1 MEEKKNS
8 KWMAI
13 AVCEAVLICVVIVV
27 AVALFMKKDEKTVT
41 EVNATTPEVQ
51 KETQEVSNVKQ
62 GTEDKKQETS
72 AAETVTE
79 KATTEVR
86 NLQKNDGNVT
96 VAFTQDTAWESG
108 DSQFAQYTLVLEN
121 NMEDSIASW
130 EYTLEVPET
139 AKLNS
144 YWGCNIEQDGQTAKV
159 TPVTYTAEIEAGGQ
173 LSEGV
178 GIIVEW
184 KKDTEFNIASGD
196 FAFSLPE
203 EETTENMQ
211 EESNA
216 QTTSQIKA
224 EPESGTPVA
233 NHGGLSVNGTDLVDE
248 GGSKFQLKGVST
260 HGIGWFPQY
269 VTKETFQTL
278 RDDFNVNTIRL
289 AMYTAE
295 GSGYCTGGN
304 KTELKKLVENGVE
317 YATELG
323 MYVIIDWHVLNDNNP
338 NTYKS
343 EAIEFFQEMSKK
355 YASYDNVL
363 YEICNE
369 PNGATTWADVKSYA
383 TDVISEIR
391 KNDSDAVI
399 LVGTPTWSQD
409 VDAAAADRI
418 ANDENVMYVLHF
430 YAATHKDDLR
440 NKLVAAHKAGLPVF
454 ISEFSICDA
463 SGNGSVD
470 YDSASKWL
478 SLIQDYNISYVG
490 WNLSNKAESSALLK
504 SSCTKISGFSESD
517 LSETGKW
524 LFESFSK

>member
-1 MEEKKNS
+1 
-8 KWMAI
+8 
-13 AVCEAVLICVVIVV
+13 
-27 AVALFMKKDEKTVT
+27 
-41 EVNATTPEVQ
+41 
-51 KETQEVSNVKQ
+51 
-62 GTEDKKQETS
+62 
-72 AAETVTE
+72 
-79 KATTEVR
+79 
-86 NLQKNDGNVT
+86 
-96 VAFTQDTAWESG
+96 
-108 DSQFAQYTLVLEN
+108 
-121 NMEDSIASW
+121 
-130 EYTLEVPET
+130 
-139 AKLNS
+139 
-144 YWGCNIEQDGQTAKV
+144 
-159 TPVTYTAEIEAGGQ
+159 
-173 LSEGV
+173 
-178 GIIVEW
+178 
-184 KKDTEFNIASGD
+184 
-196 FAFSLPE
+196 
-203 EETTENMQ
+203 
-211 EESNA
+211 
-216 QTTSQIKA
+216 
-224 EPESGTPVA
+224 
-233 NHGGLSVNGTDLVDE
+233 
-248 GGSKFQLKGVST
+248 
-260 HGIGWFPQY
+260 
-269 VTKETFQTL
+269 
-278 RDDFNVNTIRL
+278 
-289 AMYTAE
+289 
-295 GSGYCTGGN
+295 
-304 KTELKKLVENGVE
+304 
-317 YATELG
+317 